1 MKFKITKVFSVLLKL
16 LTLIAVLGIIIISI
30 AMFCFSFYK
39 IFDLGRMFFL
49 GDLDTGKVIVKS
61 LKAID
66 SVLLGVIF
74 FIIAL
79 GLYELFIEPI
89 EGLPEWFSMKDL
101 DQLKAKMIKVI
112 IVVVAVSFT
121 GRIVTWDGNT
131 NLLGYGIGIGA
142 VIFAL
147 SYFLNVKFQKDDKD
161 SK

>member
-1 MKFKITKVFSVLLKL
+1 MKLKITKVFSVLLKIM
-16 LTLIAVLGIIIISI
+16 TLIAVLGIIMLSI
-30 AMFCFSFYK
+30 AIFCFSFYQ
-39 IFDLGRMFFL
+39 IFDLGSMFFI

-89 EGLPEWFSMKDL
+89 EGLPEWFSMKDI
-101 DQLKAKMIKVI
+101 DQLKAKLIKVI
-112 IVVVAVSFT
+112 IVVIGVSFA
-121 GRIVTWDGNT
+121 GRIVTWDGQT
-131 NLLGYGIGIGA
+131 NLLGYGIGMGA

-147 SYFLNVKFQKDDKD
+147 SYFLSVKS
-161 SK
+161 SKE